1 MYTILAINVGS
12 TSTKLGLFRNENALF
27 LKTVNHNSSELA
39 SFQTFIEQS
48 TFRNRIIEDV
58 LRQKEVKLEDI
69 DLIVSRGGGTKP
81 IDSGIYRINQLM
93 CDDLLSG
100 KYERHPA
107 NLGPVISLSLSR
119 KIGVPA
125 IIIDSP
131 SADEFEPMARI
142 SGIPEIKRRSGCH
155 VLSQKAAA
163 GKAAR
168 DIGKRYGDINLIVG
182 HLGGGISIGAHK
194 KGKIIDATHGIEE
207 GPFTPERSG
216 SLPVLSVIELC
227 FSGDYNK
234 DQLLRKLVGGGGLTA
249 YLGTNDAM
257 VIEEKISKK
266 AKNYEEI
273 YRAMAYQISKEIGAM
288 SVVLKGIVDVIVLT
302 GGLSNSRLLT
312 EWVREMVDFIA
323 PVKVFPGEDEMQ
335 ALADGGLRFLRGEER
350 EKEYD

>member
-1 MYTILAINVGS
+1 MYTILAINIGS
-12 TSTKLGLFRNENALF
+12 TSTKLGLFQNENPLF
-27 LKTVNHNSSELA
+27 LQTVNHNSSELA

-48 TFRNRIIEDV
+48 TFRREIVEEV
-58 LRQKEVKLEDI
+58 LRKREVKLEDI

-81 IDSGIYRINQLM
+81 IDTGIYRISQLM
-93 CDDLLSG
+93 CQDLLSD
-100 KYERHPA
+100 KFDKHPA

-119 KIGVPA
+119 KIDVPA
-125 IIIDSP
+125 IIVDSP
-131 SADEFEPMARI
+131 SSDEFEPISRI
-142 SGIPEIKRRSGCH
+142 SGIPEINRRSGFH

-163 GKAAR
+163 RKAAR
-168 DIGKRYGDINLIVG
+168 DLGRHYGDINLIVG

-216 SLPVLSVIELC
+216 GLPVLSVVELC

-234 DQLLRKLVGGGGLTA
+234 GQILKKLVGGGGLTA

-257 VIEEKISKK
+257 VIEEKISRGD
-266 AKNYEEI
+266 KNCKEI

-288 SVVLKGIVDVIVLT
+288 SAVLKGIVDVIVLT
-302 GGLSNSRLLT
+302 GGLSHSRLLT

-323 PVKVFPGEDEMQ
+323 PVQIFPGEDEMQ
-335 ALADGGLRFLRGEER
+335 ALAAGGLRFLRGEENA
-350 EKEYD
+350 KEYD

>member
-1 MYTILAINVGS
+1 MYTILAINIGS
-12 TSTKLGLFRNENALF
+12 TSTKLGLFRNENPLF
-27 LKTVNHNSSELA
+27 LKTVHHNSSELV
-39 SFQTFIEQS
+39 SFRTFIEQS
-48 TFRNRIIEDV
+48 TFRREIIEEV

-81 IDSGIYRINQLM
+81 IDTGIYRINQLM

-100 KYERHPA
+100 KFERHPA

-119 KIGVPA
+119 KIDVPA
-125 IIIDSP
+125 IIVDSP
-131 SADEFEPMARI
+131 SSDEFEPIARI
-142 SGIPEIKRRSGCH
+142 SGIPEINRRSGFH

-163 GKAAR
+163 EKAAR
-168 DIGKRYGDINLIVG
+168 DLGKCYGDINLIVG

-194 KGKIIDATHGIEE
+194 KGKIIDASHGIEE

-216 SLPVLSVIELC
+216 GLPVLSVVELC

-257 VIEEKISKK
+257 EIEKKISRGD
-266 AKNYEEI
+266 KNCEGI

-288 SVVLKGIVDVIVLT
+288 SAVLKGVVDVIVLT
-302 GGLSNSRLLT
+302 GGLSHSRLLT

-335 ALADGGLRFLRGEER
+335 ALADGGLRFLRGEEGA
-350 EKEYD
+350 KEYD